1 MRSLRQSWR
10 LRPESGR
17 NVGVDRKILDSLA
30 VKRLKTR
37 LNALLDDYLLHDG
50 WGHLEMDMKIL
61 SRHQKEVVIRAG
73 REYRFV
79 VDFQNAPAI
88 GPAAQSQDVAPLGKG
103 NAT

>member
-1 MRSLRQSWR
+1 M
-10 LRPESGR
+10 
-17 NVGVDRKILDSLA
+17 GVDRKILDSQA

-37 LNALLDDYLLHDG
+37 LNALLDEYLLHDG

-79 VDFQNAPAI
+79 VDFQNAQ
-88 GPAAQSQDVAPLGKG
+88 AAGTAVQSQNVAPFGKG
-103 NAT
+103 DET